1 MKLIHPKTMKYF
13 LLIAAAGWLT
23 VQTQAQTTEYQFT
36 DDHILHFTPVKDQAS
51 SGTCWSFSGIAQLE
65 SELLRLHP
73 ADTVILSDMWIVRH
87 TYMDKAV
94 KYLRL
99 YGTST
104 IGQGG
109 NTHDIYNVIK
119 NHGIVPEELYKGL
132 NYGTDRHLHAELEAA
147 VAAYMEAIA
156 KKPNR
161 TISTAWQ
168 EGLNGILDAYLGE
181 VPSTFT
187 WRGKE
192 YTPQSFAA
200 SLGLNWDDYVSITS
214 FTHHPF
220 YAQFAIEVPDNW
232 LWGTSYNVP
241 LEYLEQIVDHSLAQG
256 YTVTWASDVSEPGFL
271 YRQGFAV
278 LPATTLS
285 QIGGSDMAR
294 WTGLT
299 EEQLRGMAAAVS
311 GPVPERK
318 VTQAERQTA
327 FDNQQTT
334 DDHGMQIVGTA
345 HDQNG
350 NKFYKVKNSWGESN
364 RYNGYF
370 YLSPAYLNYKT
381 INMMVHKNGVPKE
394 LRDRLGIR

>member
-1 MKLIHPKTMKYF
+1 MRPA
-13 LLIAAAGWLT
+13 LLIALLLLGAVHAK
-23 VQTQAQTTEYQFT
+23 AQPNEFKFT
-36 DDHILHFTPVKDQAS
+36 DDRILEITPVKDQAS

-73 ADTVILSDMWIVRH
+73 ADTIILSDMWIVRH

-94 KYLRL
+94 KYLQL
-99 YGTST
+99 YGTSS

-109 NTHDIYNVIK
+109 NTHDIYNVIRH
-119 NHGIVPEELYKGL
+119 HGIVPEEVYTGL
-132 NYGTDRHLHAELEAA
+132 NYGTERHLHAELEAA
-147 VAAYMEAIA
+147 VAAYMGAIA

-161 TISTAWQ
+161 SAISTAWQ
-168 EGLNGILDAYLGE
+168 KGLDGILDAYLGE
-181 VPSTFT
+181 VPERFT
-187 WRGKE
+187 YRGKE

-200 SLGLNWDDYVSITS
+200 SLGLDWSDYVSVTS

-220 YAQFAIEVPDNW
+220 YTSFAIEVPDNW

-241 LEYLEQIVDHSLAQG
+241 MECLEQIVDHSLAQG
-256 YTVTWASDVSEPGFL
+256 YTITWASDVSEPGFL
-271 YRQGFAV
+271 YRKGFAV
-278 LPATTLS
+278 LPATKLS
-285 QIGGSDMAR
+285 EIGGSDMAR

-299 EEQLRGMAAAVS
+299 EESLRGMTTAID
-311 GPVPERK
+311 GPVPEWK
-318 VTQAERQTA
+318 VTQEDRQTA

-350 NKFYKVKNSWGESN
+350 NKFYKVKNSWGGSN
-364 RYNGYF
+364 LYSGYF

-381 INMMVHKNGVPKE
+381 INMMVNKNGIPAA
-394 LRDRLGIR
+394 LREKLGIR

>member
-1 MKLIHPKTMKYF
+1 MKKFI
-13 LLIAAAGWLT
+13 LLIGCLFASAAVRA
-23 VQTQAQTTEYQFT
+23 QAQTESTGFQFT
-36 DDHILHFTPVKDQAS
+36 DERILEITPVKDQAS
-51 SGTCWSFSGIAQLE
+51 SGTCWSFSGIAQIE

-73 ADTVILSDMWIVRH
+73 ADTIILSDMWIVRH

-99 YGTST
+99 YGTSQ

-109 NTHDIYNVIK
+109 NTHDIYNVIRE
-119 NHGIVPEELYKGL
+119 HGIVPEEVYRGL

-147 VAAYMEAIA
+147 VKGYMAAVA
-156 KKPNR
+156 KKSNGGQL
-161 TISTAWQ
+161 STAWQ
-168 EGLNGILDAYLGE
+168 AGLDGILDAYLGP
-181 VPSTFT
+181 VPESFT
-187 WRGKE
+187 YRGKT

-200 SLGLNWDDYVSITS
+200 SLGLNWDDYVSVTS

-220 YAQFAIEVPDNW
+220 YTAFAIEIPDNW
-232 LWGTSYNVP
+232 LWAPSYNVP
-241 LEYLEQIVDHSLAQG
+241 MEALEAVIDHSLAAG
-256 YTVTWASDVSEPGFL
+256 HTVTWAADVSEPGFL

-278 LPATTLS
+278 LPATSLS

-299 EEQLRGMAAAVS
+299 EEQLRGMS
-311 GPVPERK
+311 RSITGPVPERI
-318 VTQAERQTA
+318 VTQAERQSA

-345 HDQNG
+345 HDQSG

-364 RYNGYF
+364 LYDGYF
-370 YLSPAYLNYKT
+370 YVSPAYINYKT
-381 INMMVHKNGVPKE
+381 ICLMVHKSGIPAE
-394 LRDRLGIR
+394 LRTKLGL

>member
-1 MKLIHPKTMKYF
+1 MKLI
-13 LLIAAAGWLT
+13 LLIAAAAWIT
-23 VQTQAQTTEYQFT
+23 IQAQAQTTEYQFT
-36 DDHILHFTPVKDQAS
+36 DDRILNITPVKDQAS

-119 NHGIVPEELYKGL
+119 NHGIVPEEVYTGL
-132 NYGTDRHLHAELEAA
+132 NYDTDRHLHAELEAA
-147 VAAYMEAIA
+147 VAAYMEVIA

-161 TISTAWQ
+161 GAVSTAWQ
-168 EGLNGILDAYLGE
+168 EGLDGILDAYLGE

-192 YTPQSFAA
+192 YTPKNFAE

-220 YAQFAIEVPDNW
+220 YTQFAVEVPDNW

-256 YTVTWASDVSEPGFL
+256 HTVTWASDVSEPGFL
-271 YRQGFAV
+271 YRDGYAV
-278 LPATTLS
+278 LENDPK
-285 QIGGSDMAR
+285 I
-294 WTGLT
+294 
-299 EEQLRGMAAAVS
+299 
-311 GPVPERK
+311 
-318 VTQAERQTA
+318 TQQERQTA

-364 RYNGYF
+364 RYDGYF

-381 INMMVHKNGVPKE
+381 INMMVHKNGIPPP
-394 LRDRLGIR
+394 LRQKLNIP